1 MLALR
6 TALESQLV
14 QLGIEPGEFH
24 GVSMM
29 LRENFLVGQ
38 KLSWAGAQAL
48 WFAEPN
54 EAKLYD
60 DRGQVIARL
69 SPLPLV
75 ADEDLELVS
84 DQAVTHTLP
93 FPGSTETGETES
105 ETIRKV
111 A

>member
-14 QLGIEPGEFH
+14 HLGIEPGEFH

-38 KLSWAGAQAL
+38 RLSWAGAQAI

-69 SPLPLV
+69 SPVPLV
-75 ADEDLELVS
+75 SYEERELAS
-84 DQAVTHTLP
+84 EQATTHTLP
-93 FPGSTETGETES
+93 FPGSTEKVELES
-105 ETIRKV
+105 ETVRK
-111 A
+111 AA